1 MSHYPHK
8 EAFFE
13 MVRFDFV
20 LDENLNVFLMEA
32 NMSPNLSSA
41 HFPANKLLYEQVIHS
56 VLKLVGVVQ
65 GSIRQRV
72 VQSLIR
78 QRVVQGS
85 IRQRVVQG
93 SIRQKVV
100 QGSIRQRV
108 VQGSIRQKEVQVSIR
123 QKGQSRA
130 QSGRRD
136 SLGLNQVEEVVQ
148 DSIFLTKQNRE
159 ISLEIL

>member
-65 GSIRQRV
+65 GSIRY
-72 VQSLIR
+72 
-78 QRVVQGS
+78 RVVQGS
-85 IRQRVVQG
+85 IRYRPG
-93 SIRQKVV
+93 STGINQVE
-100 QGSIRQRV
+100 GSP
-108 VQGSIRQKEVQVSIR
+108 
-123 QKGQSRA
+123 
-130 QSGRRD
+130 
-136 SLGLNQVEEVVQ
+136 GLNQVEGSPGINHIEGCPGINQ
-148 DSIFLTKQNRE
+148 
-159 ISLEIL
+159 LEGSPGLKLGRV